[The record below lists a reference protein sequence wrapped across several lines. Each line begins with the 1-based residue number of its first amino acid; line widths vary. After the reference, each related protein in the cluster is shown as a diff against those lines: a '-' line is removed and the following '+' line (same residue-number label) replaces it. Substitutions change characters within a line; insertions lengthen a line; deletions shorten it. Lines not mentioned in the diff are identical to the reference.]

1 MIERDRDVYVLACD
15 NCGEEILGFQS
26 CEQAQDY
33 MIENNWISCAGETL
47 NPENGVVN
55 YCPRCTK

>member
-1 MIERDRDVYVLACD
+1 MKGIERMIERDRDVYVLACD

-33 MIENNWISCAGETL
+33 MTERSEE
-47 NPENGVVN
+47 PHV
-55 YCPRCTK
+55 